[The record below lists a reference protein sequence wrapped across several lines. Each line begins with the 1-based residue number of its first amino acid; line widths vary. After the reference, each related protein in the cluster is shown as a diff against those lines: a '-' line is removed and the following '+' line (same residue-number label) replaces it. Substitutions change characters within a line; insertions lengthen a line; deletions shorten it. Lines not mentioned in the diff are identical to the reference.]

1 MKNRLTVKKVA
12 ELMGASEW
20 FIRRGLQQGL
30 FPWGYAVKTSSK
42 YTYWISPIKFTECTG
57 IKSNQYTVPTG
68 SS

>member
-20 FIRRGLQQGL
+20 FIRRSLQQGL

-57 IKSNQYTVPTG
+57 IKV
-68 SS
+68 